1 MAVNGEVVMER
12 RKGRWKIGRIGICFL
27 VGLLLLT
34 GGVWKAWKRYGPRS
48 YQEVIRQNWGIVLPK
63 GCHLVYETDSG
74 ASFHGDGERYHVF
87 SCPVEGEAAL
97 PVEETVTLE
106 DERWINQILS
116 GLSVDRA
123 YYPELSENVRLG
135 RYAQGDGS
143 RMYLLY
149 DGTKG
154 RLYVIESFL

>member
-1 MAVNGEVVMER
+1 MCYMIFFYQKRENWQLMGKLLWREEKEDGRLGELGSAFWWYYCSLQGGGME
-12 RKGRWKIGRIGICFL
+12 G
-27 VGLLLLT
+27 
-34 GGVWKAWKRYGPRS
+34 
-48 YQEVIRQNWGIVLPK
+48 
-63 GCHLVYETDSG
+63 
-74 ASFHGDGERYHVF
+74 
-87 SCPVEGEAAL
+87 
-97 PVEETVTLE
+97 VEETVTLE